1 MLRLAGTVIDH
12 VVEILSEAPFPTH
25 KPVAADLAID
35 ALRDTWQVL
44 RLPRPFPVGSLVAVD
59 GEPLQ
64 MHSRLSGVQAIL
76 AAGDPERAYEIWTAL
91 AELARLCRRGGFGI
105 SPFHFGRAVV
115 PALAT
120 RTFKGQCVRGDLDFQ
135 RLEKARSGL
144 AELCAQWEASIRAGT
159 QQYSTENL
167 VPSLSSACSGG

>member
-59 GEPLQ
+59 GEPLLQ
-64 MHSRLSGVQAIL
+64 MHSRLSVVQAML
-76 AAGDPERAYEIWTAL
+76 AAGDPERA
-91 AELARLCRRGGFGI
+91 
-105 SPFHFGRAVV
+105 
-115 PALAT
+115 
-120 RTFKGQCVRGDLDFQ
+120 
-135 RLEKARSGL
+135 
-144 AELCAQWEASIRAGT
+144 
-159 QQYSTENL
+159 
-167 VPSLSSACSGG
+167 